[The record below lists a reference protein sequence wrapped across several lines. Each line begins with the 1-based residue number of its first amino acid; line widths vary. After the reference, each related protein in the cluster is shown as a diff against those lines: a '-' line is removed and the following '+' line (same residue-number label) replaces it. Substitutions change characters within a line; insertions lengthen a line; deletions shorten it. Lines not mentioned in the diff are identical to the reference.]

1 MAKFYGIGVGPGDS
15 KLVTVQA
22 VETLKNID
30 ILVTPQAKKGG
41 ESVAH
46 GIIAEYLPS
55 SVEVKERHFPMNF
68 NEEELVEAWD
78 KIAEEVIADV
88 QSGKNVG
95 FVTLGDPM
103 VYSTYIYILK
113 RVLGKIDVK
122 TIPGVTSFLNIA
134 SDLNFPLVEGEEPL
148 IVVPCT
154 MEEEK
159 INEILKTHSCIVLM
173 KVYKNFQN
181 IVKMIKDNNLQDNAI
196 LVSNS
201 SKESEQVYR
210 NLEGLTQDQISY
222 FSTILINK
230 GWDM

>member
-30 ILVTPQAKKGG
+30 VLVTPQAKKGG
-41 ESVAH
+41 KSVAH
-46 GIIAEYLPS
+46 GIVAEYLPES
-55 SVEVKERHFPMNF
+55 LEVKERHFPMNF

-78 KIAEEVIADV
+78 AIAQEVIEDV
-88 QSGKNVG
+88 QAGKNVG

-113 RVLGKIDVK
+113 RVIGKIDVK

-159 INEILKTHSCIVLM
+159 INDILKNNSCIVLM

-201 SKESEQVYR
+201 SKDSEQVYR
-210 NLEGLTQDQISY
+210 NLEGLTQEQISY